1 MSRPVLL
8 LLALVAA
15 LAVGA
20 VWLTTRTDDAP
31 LDASVAVADAMGSDT
46 TGYRR
51 AHTPRAFVF
60 PDDHGPHPGFKTE
73 WWYLTGN
80 LATDTGRRFGYQ
92 WTLFRVALNPP
103 DASAPS
109 PMQPARLAADTA
121 AWRTDQFYMGHF
133 GLSDV
138 ANRRHHDGEQFE
150 RQAAGLAGAQADPF
164 RVWLADWSIQQT
176 GDASFPA
183 RLRAHTDDAALDL
196 VVNPAKPHVLQGERG
211 LSQKGP
217 GAGNAS
223 YYYSYTRMQAEGT
236 VVVGGDT
243 LAVSGTSWMD
253 REWSTSALGDDQVG
267 WDWFSL
273 QLDDGRDLM
282 YYQLRQTDGT
292 PSRFSEGLV
301 VARDGSR
308 TPIHRDDVTLE
319 VLETWTAPDGSRS
332 YPVRWRLRVPAHN
345 LDLPIEAAFPNQEM
359 NTSVRYWE
367 GAVTIG
373 GDTPGRGYV
382 EMTGYGDSPASRAS

>member
-1 MSRPVLL
+1 MSRPAVFLTALIALLVLS
-8 LLALVAA
+8 
-15 LAVGA
+15 A
-20 VWLTTRTDDAP
+20 VWLTTRTDDTA

-51 AHTPRAFVF
+51 ATTPRAFVF
-60 PDDHGPHPGFKTE
+60 PEDHGPHPGFKTE

-92 WTLFRVALNPP
+92 WTVFRVALTPPP
-103 DASAPS
+103 DDTTPPVRTADAS
-109 PMQPARLAADTA
+109 
-121 AWRTDQFYMGHF
+121 WRTDQFYMGHF
-133 GLSDV
+133 AVSDV
-138 ANRRHHDGEQFE
+138 ANQRHYDAEHFE
-150 RQAAGLAGAQADPF
+150 RGAAGLAGAQANPY
-164 RVWLADWSIQQT
+164 RVWLGNWSMAQIDDT
-176 GDASFPA
+176 PFPA
-183 RLRAHTDDAALDL
+183 RLRAQGDAMALDIT
-196 VVNPAKPHVLQGERG
+196 VDPIKPHVLQGERG

-223 YYYSYTRMQAEGT
+223 FYYSYTRMHAEGT
-236 VVVGGDT
+236 VVVDGDT
-243 LAVSGTSWMD
+243 LAVSGSSWMD
-253 REWSTSALGDDQVG
+253 REWSTSALGEDQVG

-292 PSRFSEGLV
+292 PSRFSEGVV
-301 VARDGSR
+301 VAEDGSS

-319 VLETWTAPDGSRS
+319 VLETWTTPDGSRS
-332 YPVRWRLRVPAHN
+332 YPVRWRLQVPAHG
-345 LDLPIEAAFPNQEM
+345 LDLPVEATFPNQEM

-382 EMTGYGDSPASRAS
+382 EMTGYGDSPAGRAS